1 MDRRDMT
8 LLVIIALTKVTTCIY
23 ETKFSLMKSLNNA
36 FRTLVNMIHIFN
48 DPLNVL
54 RHIIS

>member
-1 MDRRDMT
+1 MT